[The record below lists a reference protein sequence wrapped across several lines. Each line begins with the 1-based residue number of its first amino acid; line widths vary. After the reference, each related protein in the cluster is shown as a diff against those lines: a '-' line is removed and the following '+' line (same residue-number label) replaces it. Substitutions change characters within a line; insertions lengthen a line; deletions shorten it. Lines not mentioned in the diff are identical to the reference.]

1 MTVIPSLAVAHG
13 PALRLDDL
21 PATLP
26 AALHLAAKAHPDA
39 GVGVITGTEPDRLI
53 TYPEL
58 LDQAQRVLGGLI
70 ERGVRTGDA
79 VLVAGADLADF
90 FAAYWGCLL
99 GGIRPVTVARPPGYS
114 GPNATADK
122 LIDAWRQ
129 LDRPLIL
136 TSDSQLAG
144 LGQLG
149 QHYGVGALR
158 LASIAVC
165 ASAAPRTETVTPQ
178 PSEVALMMLSSGS
191 TGTAKLVQ
199 LTHRGLV
206 ELAAGARQTLPG
218 ITAGDVTLNWLPL
231 DHSGAFLLYHVTEVL
246 LGATNWHAPVELILD
261 QPLRWLDLLVEHQV
275 THSWAPN
282 FGYRQL
288 TEALAGAPE
297 RYWDLSGLRT
307 LVSGGEQITW
317 PVVREFL
324 AATARFGVTPAVFT
338 PCWGMA
344 ETTTAITY
352 TSFDE
357 VTGLH
362 RIRSASGELRT
373 FVSVGKPSP
382 GASLRIV
389 DEYDEPVTEGEIG
402 RLQVRSARITPGY
415 AGDADGGA
423 ALCRDGWL
431 RTGDLGL
438 LERGALTITGREK
451 DLIIIA
457 GHNHYCHEI
466 EQVVAEVPGVLA
478 GQVAAYAIPDPTA
491 GTESLGICYCLA
503 DGTDESAVSAAIRR
517 TLALRLQLTAAA
529 VMAIPA
535 ADFPRTTSGKIQRSA
550 LATKFADRLSEH
562 AAQPPG
568 SRPTAGGS
576 DVAERVMAAA
586 TDLLGLPVDRDRPL
600 YEQGMSSVQLIRLY
614 TRLRRE
620 LGTDFPQTA
629 MFEHPS
635 VAALADYLV
644 TATPSTVAP
653 VEPAPVAQPGLDQRI
668 AIVGMA
674 VRFPGA
680 DSVDQF
686 WANLS
691 AGVHSVR
698 RFTSDEVAAAGLSG
712 DLVPAAGVLSDIAGF
727 DTDLFQLSAKEAALT
742 DPAQRLFLECCYEA
756 LEQGGYAAPSTGR
769 RIGVFAGS
777 GMNLYPRH
785 SYLQNNLVSGSGQD
799 DPVTAMQTAIGTQ
812 PDFLATR
819 VAYRLGLTGPALSVQ
834 TACSTSLVAVHL
846 ASQALRAG
854 EADLALAGAAAI
866 HVPQV
871 TGYQHT
877 EGSILSARG
886 KCHAF
891 DAEADGTVGGSGVAA
906 VLLKPLAAALADGD
920 TIYSVI
926 LGSAINNDGAGKA
939 AFTAPGVAGQVRV
952 IRDALQVAGVA
963 ADSIGYLEAHGTGTR
978 LGDPIEVEALRR
990 AFRMDTDRVGFCT
1003 LGSVKSN
1010 VGHLDSCAG
1019 MAGLIKAALV
1029 LRHRQYPPQIN
1040 LRQVNP
1046 ELALAA
1052 SPFVL
1057 RTELADWPDGDR
1069 PRRAGV
1075 SALGVGGTN
1084 AHVVLEEPPPAPDRP
1099 QPAPRPV
1106 LVPVSA
1112 QSPAALDELC
1122 SRLAGELQAR
1132 PGTEVADVAFTLA
1145 TGRVHRRHRRAVVG
1159 TNPAELAVALRQPVD
1174 GTGVAGRLALACT
1187 GQGAAYPGM
1196 AVALAARFRVFADTI
1211 GECAPELVDVLL
1223 AEPEPGTALPTD
1235 VAQPALFAYQVALGR
1250 LWNAL
1255 GVRPEVVVGHS
1266 VGHYAALCLAGGLTY
1281 ADGLA
1286 LTAARG
1292 QLMQRTEPGGMIAVL
1307 AEPGVAEEL
1316 IAEVPGVELA
1326 GRNGERECVLA
1337 GDPASIEAV
1346 AAVAERR
1353 RIPARRLEVDR
1364 AFHSRLLD
1372 PMLDDFTRQASKV
1385 AFQPLRLAV
1394 ADALDG
1400 TLLPAGW
1407 VPEAEHLRRHA
1418 REPVRYDLAVRQ
1430 LMAAG
1435 CDTVIEV
1442 GPDAVLTGIGRR
1454 QFGVLR
1460 WLASQRRDSGDDRV
1474 LLAAAARLYEA
1485 GSDLNWAA
1493 LVADHPGRRIPLP
1506 AYPFQRTRCWV
1517 EPKEQRSM
1525 PTTDDPAATP
1535 VPLDQILA
1543 LVGDQVGLAAAK
1555 VDPDAP
1561 FVELGADSLVLVALA
1576 RDVEQSLGVRVALR
1590 ELFESADTPR
1600 KLAAAVHSQ
1609 LPAGP
1614 SVDTPPPATVTTP
1627 PPSISQSAP
1636 LPAVSAPVVVPAASA
1651 VAVPVSGEPG
1661 AGVQEL
1667 INAQLQVMN
1676 QFSQVMSQQLALMA
1690 SPPAQAL
1697 PASTSAPQAVPASA
1711 TAPQVA
1717 TAATPSTS
1725 ATVPVRA
1732 STAAMPS
1739 ARAAGTSKAGGCD
1752 FSVYFFGDYPQDAV
1766 GTDKYRVVLDTARFA
1781 DEHGFHAVWL
1791 PERHFHSFGG
1801 LFPSPSVLAAA
1812 LATHTRQIRL
1822 HAGSVVLPLHHPI
1835 RVAEEWSVIDNL
1847 SGGRVGL
1854 CVASGWHAN
1863 DFALAPENF
1872 GRHKE
1877 VMLEHLEVVQALWR
1891 GESVPARSGDGKD
1904 IQVALHPRP
1913 VQAMPP
1919 LFTAVVGNP
1928 DSYRAAAERD
1938 LGVVT
1943 NLMTQTPA
1951 QLAERIAEYRARRAE
1966 CGLDPDAGRVVA
1978 LLHTYLG
1985 TDLAATRA
1993 AGFEPFCRYLR
2004 SSMSLFGQV
2013 TNSLGFA
2020 IDFDNTPAD
2029 DLHYLLEQA
2038 YARYCESR
2046 ALIGTVDSCAPIVS
2060 ELLAAGV
2067 NEIACF
2073 VDFGVSADQIAASM
2087 PVVDQLRRRYFGAD
2101 SASDT
2106 DKTSGTASAGQ
2117 RRIWL
2122 FEQLTPGTNSYHEPK
2137 AIRLDGPLDVD
2148 ALRSALTDVVRR
2160 HTALRTTFGES
2171 GGELIQTV
2179 HASVPVECP
2188 VLDCTGMAEAD
2199 GVSKAMELDGRT
2211 PFDLAGG
2218 PLFRLRLLRFGPE
2231 RHVLMMV
2238 VHHIVFD
2245 SLSTAVFVRDLGAY
2259 YTAALRGQAAEL
2271 EPLPA
2276 ATRVQRGTDPED
2288 LRYWTATL
2296 AGDLPVLAL
2305 PIDHPRPAVRAPEGG
2320 TVTHR
2325 FDARLTRAIRG
2336 FSAEARATCFMTLM
2350 AGVAATLGLFSRQ
2363 SDLIIGTP
2371 VSNRPAEAADLVGF
2385 HLDTVP
2391 LRLDLTGDPTF
2402 AALVA
2407 QVRDRTLD
2415 AYAHSTV
2422 DFDEL
2427 VATVNPPRD
2436 PGRTPLFSIMV
2447 EFEQES
2453 PLYFAEGIDAAAS
2466 DVDARKA
2473 PFDLNLYLINGPDE
2487 IRCHLEYDAT
2497 LFAESSV
2504 RRLLDYLE
2512 QVLTAATATPAHRLS
2527 QLTEL
2532 TAADAARIAEWSTGG
2547 PAVVS
2552 NGVLHELFAAQA
2564 RRTPDAVA
2572 LRHSGTEVSYREL
2585 DDRANGLAWA
2595 LTERDVGPGSIVG
2608 VQLPR
2613 GIDLI
2618 VSLLGVLKAGAA
2630 YLPLDPATIEHRRA
2644 FMVDDSGA
2652 GLVIDAPWSAEPR
2665 TDPPPVQVRGEDLAY
2680 CIYTSGSTG
2689 RPKGVLVPHRG
2700 PAGLVSWLVQSRPPL
2715 RTLAWTSVGFDI
2727 SVEEIF
2733 STLAGGGTL
2742 VLIPD
2747 ELRYDPAALTELIV
2761 DERVERIFMPFTPL
2775 KYLVD
2780 ALTEAGGAPALRE
2793 LVSCGEPVTVTAR
2806 LQAFLTK
2813 YPDCRLIN
2821 EYGPTEASCIAT
2833 SHLVDPAGPTS
2844 PPIGRPIP
2852 GATVRLLDAE
2862 LRPVP
2867 VGVVG
2872 ELHLGGVPLA
2882 DGYLNRPDQN
2892 EAAFTEHP
2900 DGERWYRTG
2909 DLARWRP
2916 DGLLEFC
2923 GRVDDQVK
2931 IRGFR
2936 VEPGEVASV
2945 AAELP
2950 EVADAAVVVHHDN
2963 ADEPYL
2969 AAYLV
2974 ASDPGPDAHPST
2986 DGAVSTDRVAAA
2998 LAARLPDYMV
3008 PRVYQWLAELP
3019 LTTSGKLDRPALL
3032 PPGPGRSGD
3041 VPSEPA
3047 DPVQRRVH
3055 ELWSEQLGQTQLGVD
3070 ESFFSLGGHSLMA
3083 VRLINRVRAE
3093 FGVPFPVQRF
3103 FANPTVRGMAA
3114 VIAQAASGQ
3123 LEVET
3128 RSPVSFYQRRLCEL
3142 ASSRGRP
3149 EANNLGQRL
3158 LLDGDLDV
3166 TALRTALRGLVER
3179 HQLLRA
3185 RIIESAQEPLLEV
3198 LSGVPVDLALIDL
3211 TDHPAPQRAEAA
3223 RQHAETTV
3231 STVFQHDQ
3239 APLWRAVLLR
3249 LDARQHELVL
3259 AFDHVIVDEW
3269 SQWLC
3274 LRELAELYGAAVS
3287 GRPADLAEV
3296 NVEYTDFVRW
3306 QREQVTPQRYDELR
3320 EYWSAR
3326 LAGVPRLALP
3336 FDRPRP
3342 EELSGDG
3349 ALQRF
3354 TMEPALVSALDEL
3367 CQRLGVS
3374 RFVACLTALMLT
3386 LSRASGQTDLAVGI
3400 MGLNR
3405 NRPEHEPIIGLIA
3418 TSVLVRLVVSP
3429 GRTFAD
3435 LAHDVAEQVYAA
3447 MDHQD
3452 FPPAA
3457 MLNEITPEVPHP
3469 DWPPRLQVLF
3479 TMLADQPDLTFP
3491 GLTTR
3496 VEDLS
3501 LPDVARTE
3509 AAIYLLPAD
3518 GREGANG
3525 TNGIVEYSTD
3535 IFDPATIE
3543 ALTASFLT
3551 TLTKETT

>member
-1 MTVIPSLAVAHG
+1 MTDTPPPAVAHG
-13 PALRLDDL
+13 PTLHLDDL
-21 PATLP
+21 PITLP
-26 AALHLAAKAHPDA
+26 AALHATAKAHPNA
-39 GVGVITGTEPDRLI
+39 GVGVVTGTEPDRLI
-53 TYPEL
+53 SYPEL
-58 LDQAQRVLGGLI
+58 LDRAQRVLGGLV
-70 ERGVRTGDA
+70 ERGVRPGDA

-90 FAAYWGCLL
+90 FPAYWACLL
-99 GGIRPVTVARPPGYS
+99 GGIQPVTVARPPGYF
-114 GPNATADK
+114 GRTATGDK
-122 LIDAWRQ
+122 LVDAWQ
-129 LDRPLIL
+129 LLDKPLIL

-144 LGQLG
+144 LGQLAR
-149 QHYGVGALR
+149 HYGLDPLR
-158 LASIAVC
+158 LASITDC
-165 ASAAPRTETVTPQ
+165 ATAAPRIETVAAQ
-178 PSEVALMMLSSGS
+178 PSDVALLMLSSGS

-218 ITAGDVTLNWLPL
+218 INAGDVTFNWLPL

-275 THSWAPN
+275 THTWAPN

-288 TEALAGAPE
+288 TEALAGAGE
-297 RYWDLSGLRT
+297 RHWDLSGLRT

-324 AATARFGVTPAVFT
+324 AATARFGLAPAVFT

-352 TSFDE
+352 ASFDE
-357 VTGLH
+357 STGLH
-362 RIRSASGELRT
+362 RIRSAHGEERT

-389 DEYDEPVTEGEIG
+389 DEYDEPVAEGEVG

-415 AGDADGGA
+415 VGDAEGGVG
-423 ALCRDGWL
+423 LFRDGWL

-438 LERGALTITGREK
+438 LSRGALTITGREK

-457 GHNHYCHEI
+457 GHNHHCHEI

-478 GQVAAYAIPDPTA
+478 GHVAACAIPDLA
-491 GTESLGICYCLA
+491 GGTESLGICYCVTGEA
-503 DGTDESAVSAAIRR
+503 DESTVSAAIRR
-517 TLALRLQLTAAA
+517 TLAQRLQLTAA
-529 VMAIPA
+529 VMAIA
-535 ADFPRTTSGKIQRSA
+535 ASEFPRTTSGKIQRSA
-550 LATKFADRLSEH
+550 LAKRFADRPPEH
-562 AAQPPG
+562 AAQPSG
-568 SRPTAGGS
+568 SRPPTAAAAKI
-576 DVAERVMAAA
+576 AEQVLAAA
-586 TDLLGLPVDRDRPL
+586 TELLGVPMDRDRPL
-600 YEQGMSSVQLIRLY
+600 YEQGMSSVQLIRMY
-614 TRLRRE
+614 ARLRRE
-620 LGTDFPQTA
+620 LGIDFPQTA
-629 MFEHPS
+629 LFEHPS
-635 VAALADYLV
+635 VAALADHL
-644 TATPSTVAP
+644 AGAKPSTVAGGAAG
-653 VEPAPVAQPGLDQRI
+653 PALRPDLDGRI
-668 AIVGMA
+668 AIIGMA
-674 VRFPGA
+674 IRFPGA

-698 RFTSDEVAAAGLSG
+698 RFTSQELAAAGLSG

-727 DTDLFQLSAKEAALT
+727 DTGLFQLSAKEAALT
-742 DPAQRLFLECCYEA
+742 DPAQRLFLECCHEA
-756 LEQGGYAAPSTGR
+756 LEQGGYAAPSSGR

-785 SYLQNNLVSGSGQD
+785 SYLQNNLAAGSGQD
-799 DPVTAMQTAIGTQ
+799 DPVTAMQTSIGTQ

-866 HVPQV
+866 HVPQI
-871 TGYQHT
+871 TGYRHT

-886 KCHAF
+886 ECRAF

-920 TIYSVI
+920 TVHAVI

-939 AFTAPGVAGQVRV
+939 GFTAPGVAGQVRV
-952 IRDALQVAGVA
+952 LRDALHVAGVS
-963 ADSIGYLEAHGTGTR
+963 ADSIGYVEAHGTGTR

-990 AFRMDTDRVGFCT
+990 AFRMDTDRIGFCT
-1003 LGSVKSN
+1003 LGSVKAN

-1029 LRHRQYPPQIN
+1029 LRHGRRPPQIN

-1046 ELALAA
+1046 ELALDG

-1057 RTELADWPDGDR
+1057 RTELTDWPDSEM

-1084 AHVVLEEPPPAPDRP
+1084 AHVVLEEPPPAPDRA
-1099 QPAPRPV
+1099 QPVAGPV
-1106 LVPVSA
+1106 LVPVPA
-1112 QSPAALDELC
+1112 QSPAALAELC
-1122 SRLAGELQAR
+1122 SRLAGDLEAR
-1132 PGTEVADVAFTLA
+1132 PGTVAADIAFTLA

-1159 TNPAELAVALRQPVD
+1159 TSPAELAAALRQQVDAEPVGPG
-1174 GTGVAGRLALACT
+1174 GTARRLAFACT

-1196 AVALAARFRVFADTI
+1196 AVALAARFQAFADTI
-1211 GECAPELVDVLL
+1211 GECEPALVDVLL
-1223 AEPEPGTALPTD
+1223 ADPEPGTALPTD

-1250 LWNAL
+1250 LWEVL

-1266 VGHYAALCLAGGLTY
+1266 VGHYAALCLAGGLTL
-1281 ADGLA
+1281 ADGLT
-1286 LTAARG
+1286 LTAVRG
-1292 QLMQRTEPGGMIAVL
+1292 RLMQRTEPGGMIAVL

-1316 IAEVPGVELA
+1316 IAEVPGTELA
-1326 GRNGERECVLA
+1326 GRNGERECLLA

-1346 AAVAERR
+1346 AALAERR
-1353 RIPARRLEVDR
+1353 GVPARRLEVDR

-1372 PMLDDFTRQASKV
+1372 PMLDDFTRHA
-1385 AFQPLRLAV
+1385 ADLPFQPLRLPV

-1400 TLLPAGW
+1400 TLLPVGW
-1407 VPEAEHLRRHA
+1407 IPEAEHLRRHA
-1418 REPVRYDLAVRQ
+1418 RQPVRFDLAVRQ
-1430 LMAAG
+1430 LMEAG
-1435 CDTVIEV
+1435 CDTAIEV

-1454 QFGVLR
+1454 QFRSLR
-1460 WLASQRRDSGDDRV
+1460 WLASQRRDSRDGRV
-1474 LLAAAARLYEA
+1474 FLETAARLYEA
-1485 GSDLNWAA
+1485 GTDLNWAA
-1493 LVADHPGRRIPLP
+1493 LGADHPGRRIPLP
-1506 AYPFQRTRCWV
+1506 TYPFQRTRCWV
-1517 EPKEQRSM
+1517 EPRKQQSM
-1525 PTTDDPAATP
+1525 PITDDPAATP
-1535 VPLDQILA
+1535 ALLDQVRA
-1543 LVGDQVGLAAAK
+1543 LTGAQVGLAADA
-1555 VDPDAP
+1555 VDPDRP
-1561 FVELGADSLVLVALA
+1561 FVELGADSLVLVALT
-1576 RDVEQSLGVRVALR
+1576 REVEQSLGVRVALR
-1590 ELFESADTPR
+1590 ELFDSADTPR
-1600 KLAAAVHSQ
+1600 KLAAAIHAKLPTAPPPPTPQTGPPPAVPAPAVPAPVT

-1614 SVDTPPPATVTTP
+1614 
-1627 PPSISQSAP
+1627 AP
-1636 LPAVSAPVVVPAASA
+1636 SAPVPAEP
-1651 VAVPVSGEPG
+1651 VAG
-1661 AGVQEL
+1661 AQEL

-1676 QFSQVMSQQLALMA
+1676 QFSQVMTQQLALLA
-1690 SPPAQAL
+1690 APPAQEL
-1697 PASTSAPQAVPASA
+1697 PANTA
-1711 TAPQVA
+1711 APQVSAAIRPGPETQAPSTQPLRTESPATQSTSA
-1717 TAATPSTS
+1717 TAATPKS
-1725 ATVPVRA
+1725 
-1732 STAAMPS
+1732 
-1739 ARAAGTSKAGGCD
+1739 GGCD

-1877 VMLEHLEVVQALWR
+1877 VMYEYLDTVQALWR
-1891 GESVPARSGDGKD
+1891 GETVPARSGDGKD

-1993 AGFEPFCRYLR
+1993 AGFEPFCKYLR

-2029 DLHYLLEQA
+2029 DLRYLLEQA

-2046 ALIGTVDSCAPIVS
+2046 ALIGTVDSCAPIVD

-2073 VDFGVSADQIAASM
+2073 VDFGVSADQVAASM
-2087 PVVDQLRRRYFGAD
+2087 PVVDQLRGRYVGTDRAG
-2101 SASDT
+2101 DT
-2106 DKTSGTASAGQ
+2106 DETSGPVSAGQ

-2137 AIRLDGPLDVD
+2137 AIRLDGALDVD
-2148 ALRSALTDVVRR
+2148 ALRVALADVVRR
-2160 HTALRTTFGES
+2160 HATLRTTFSES
-2171 GGELIQTV
+2171 DGELTRTV
-2179 HASVPVECP
+2179 HPPVPFDCP
-2188 VLDCTGMAEAD
+2188 LQDCTGMAEAD
-2199 GVSKAMELDGRT
+2199 GLAKAMELDGRA
-2211 PFDLAGG
+2211 PFDLAAA

-2231 RHVLMMV
+2231 RHVLAMV

-2259 YTAALRGQAAEL
+2259 YTAALTGQPAAL
-2271 EPLPA
+2271 EPLPTTA
-2276 ATRVQRGTDPED
+2276 LVQDESDPED
-2288 LRYWTATL
+2288 LRYWTETL
-2296 AGDLPVLAL
+2296 AGELPVLAL
-2305 PIDHPRPAVRAPEGG
+2305 PTDRPRPVVRAPEGA

-2325 FDARLTRAIRG
+2325 FGSRLTHAIQE
-2336 FSAEARATCFMTLM
+2336 FSASARATCFMTLV
-2350 AGVAATLGLFSRQ
+2350 AGLAATLRVFSRQ
-2363 SDLIIGTP
+2363 SDLIIGIP
-2371 VSNRPAEAADLVGF
+2371 VSNRPAEATDLIGF
-2385 HLDTVP
+2385 FLDTVP
-2391 LRLDLTGDPTF
+2391 LRLDLSGDPSF
-2402 AALVA
+2402 ATLVA

-2415 AYAHSTV
+2415 GYAHSTV
-2422 DFDEL
+2422 PFDEL
-2427 VATVNPPRD
+2427 VAAVNPPRD
-2436 PGRTPLFSIMV
+2436 PSRTPIFSIMA

-2453 PLYFAEGIDAAAS
+2453 PVSFADGIDAATS

-2473 PFDLNLYLINGPDE
+2473 PFDLNLYLISGPDE

-2504 RRLLDYLE
+2504 RRLLDYLD
-2512 QVLTAATATPAHRLS
+2512 QILTAATATPARRLS

-2532 TAADAARIAEWSTGG
+2532 TAADTARIAEWATGG
-2547 PAVVS
+2547 PAVAS
-2552 NGVLHELFAAQA
+2552 SGLLHELVAEQA

-2572 LRHSGTEVSYREL
+2572 LRHGRTELSYREL
-2585 DDRANGLAWA
+2585 DARANGLAWA
-2595 LTERDVGPGSIVG
+2595 LTERGVGTGSIVG

-2618 VSLLGVLKAGAA
+2618 VGLLGVLKSGAA

-2644 FMVDDSGA
+2644 FMIDDSGA
-2652 GLVIDAPWSAEPR
+2652 ALVIDTPWSTPPR

-2689 RPKGVLVPHRG
+2689 RPKGVLVPHLG
-2700 PAGLVSWLVQSRPPL
+2700 PVNLVSWLTRSRPPL

-2733 STLAGGGTL
+2733 STLAAGATL
-2742 VLIPD
+2742 VLIED
-2747 ELRYDPAALTELIV
+2747 ELRYDPAALADLVV

-2780 ALTEAGGAPALRE
+2780 ALTEAGGAPELRE
-2793 LVSCGEPVTVTAR
+2793 LVSCGEPVTVTAQ
-2806 LQAFLTK
+2806 LQEFLTK
-2813 YPDCRLIN
+2813 YSDCRLIN
-2821 EYGPTEASCIAT
+2821 EYGPTEASCIVT
-2833 SHLVDPAGPTS
+2833 HHLVDPAGPTN

-2852 GATVRLLDAE
+2852 GATVQLLDAD

-2872 ELHLGGVPLA
+2872 ELYLGGVALA
-2882 DGYLNRPDQN
+2882 HGYLSRPEQN
-2892 EAAFTEHP
+2892 AAAFATHR
-2900 DGERWYRTG
+2900 DGRRWYRTG
-2909 DLARWRP
+2909 DLARWCP

-2950 EVADAAVVVHHDN
+2950 EVADAAVVVHHDT

-2974 ASDPGPDAHPST
+2974 PADPGAGVH
-2986 DGAVSTDRVAAA
+2986 VSADSVASA
-2998 LAARLPDYMV
+2998 LTARLPDYMV
-3008 PRVYQWLAELP
+3008 PRVYQWLAALP
-3019 LTTSGKLDRPALL
+3019 MTTSGKLDRAAL
-3032 PPGPGRSGD
+3032 PPLGPVRSDDGP
-3041 VPSEPA
+3041 VEPT
-3047 DPVQRRVH
+3047 DPVQRRIR
-3055 ELWSEQLGQTQLGVD
+3055 ELWSAQLGQAQPGLD
-3070 ESFFSLGGHSLMA
+3070 ASFFSLGGHSLMA
-3083 VRLINRVRAE
+3083 VRLINQVRAE
-3093 FGVPFPVQRF
+3093 FGVSFPMQQF
-3103 FANPTVRGMAA
+3103 FTRPTVRGMAA
-3114 VIAQAASGQ
+3114 VLTEAGVGEAD
-3123 LEVET
+3123 VET
-3128 RSPVSFYQRRLCEL
+3128 RSPVSFFQRRLCQL
-3142 ASSRGRP
+3142 ASSRRRP
-3149 EANNLGQRL
+3149 EVSNLGQRL

-3166 TALRTALRGLVER
+3166 TALRTALRELVER

-3185 RIIESAQEPLLEV
+3185 RIVASAQEPVLEV
-3198 LSGVPVDLALIDL
+3198 LSGVPVELALIDL
-3211 TDHPAPQRAEAA
+3211 AELPAPQRADVA
-3223 RQHAETTV
+3223 RGHAVTVV
-3231 STVFQHDQ
+3231 STAFRHDQ

-3249 LDARQHELVL
+3249 LDARRHELVL
-3259 AFDHVIVDEW
+3259 VFDHVIADEW

-3274 LRELAELYGAAVS
+3274 LRELAELYGAAVA
-3287 GRPADLAEV
+3287 GRAADLDPV
-3296 NVEYTDFVRW
+3296 TVQYTDFVRW
-3306 QREQVTPQRYDELR
+3306 QREQVTPQRKEAL
-3320 EYWSAR
+3320 EEFWSSR
-3326 LAGVPRLALP
+3326 LAGLPRLALP
-3336 FDRPRP
+3336 YDRPRADD
-3342 EELSGDG
+3342 LSGDG
-3349 ALQRF
+3349 ALHRF
-3354 TMEPALVSALDEL
+3354 TMEAGLVSAVDDLSH
-3367 CQRLGVS
+3367 RLGVS
-3374 RFVACLTALMLT
+3374 RFAVCLTALMLT
-3386 LSRASGQTDLAVGI
+3386 LSRDSGQTDLAVGI
-3400 MGLNR
+3400 AGLNR
-3405 NRPEHEPIIGLIA
+3405 NRPEHEPIVGLTA
-3418 TSVLVRLVVSP
+3418 SSVLVRLVLSP

-3435 LAHDVAEQVYAA
+3435 LVHDLADQVYAA

-3452 FPPAA
+3452 VPLST

-3469 DWPPRLQVLF
+3469 DWPPQPQVLF
-3479 TMLADQPDLTFP
+3479 TMLADQPELTFP
-3491 GLTTR
+3491 GLVTR

-3509 AAIYLLPAD
+3509 AAVYLLPTD
-3518 GREGANG
+3518 GAKGSNG
-3525 TNGIVEYSTD
+3525 MDGIVEYSTD
-3535 IFDPATIE
+3535 VFNPGTIE
-3543 ALTASFLT
+3543 ALTESFIA
-3551 TLTKETT
+3551 TLTEHTT